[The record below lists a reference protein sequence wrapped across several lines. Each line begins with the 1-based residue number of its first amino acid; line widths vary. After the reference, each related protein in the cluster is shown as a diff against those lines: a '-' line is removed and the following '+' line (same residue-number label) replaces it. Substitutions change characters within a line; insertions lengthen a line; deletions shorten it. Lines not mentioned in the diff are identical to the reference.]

1 MKIEILK
8 NIQSERVKGVI
19 TSYAEKGEILSA
31 KDYGAERDSIIVT
44 NKHRTIFPIPKTQEN
59 STYKIIE

>member
-8 NIQSERVKGVI
+8 NIQSERVKGVV

-31 KDYGAERDSIIVT
+31 KDYGEERDSIIVT
-44 NKHRTIFPIPKTQEN
+44 NKHRVIFPISKTQVN
-59 STYKIIE
+59 TTYKIVG